1 MGYTYSNVQKYQ
13 QNTVFT
19 MFREDI
25 VRAILDYCHKHPE
38 PHYTHKNYLHM
49 IEYNYNVAEMQNLE
63 KLQPVQYF
71 LRNVELFL

>member
-1 MGYTYSNVQKYQ
+1 
-13 QNTVFT
+13 
-19 MFREDI
+19 
-25 VRAILDYCHKHPE
+25 
-38 PHYTHKNYLHM
+38 M